1 MQGASRKS
9 LSGLRDRLP
18 TDGDLAQ
25 LSEQLYAVV
34 SILTGQGSLRRAL
47 SDPAAPAEAKAGV
60 VDRLFGARLAPAA
73 QEIVREAARS
83 RWSQPRDLLD
93 SLEELAVDAALAA
106 AEAAGQLDEVEDE
119 LFRFERILDAEP
131 RLRAFLT
138 DRNLAPAT
146 KRDLLHTLLDGKVSD
161 VTFGLVERAVLEP
174 RGRTIERALRDLSTL
189 AAQRR
194 DRLIAHVT
202 SATELTAD
210 EQRDLA
216 SALGTAFSYDVRLQ
230 VVVDPSLIGGLTVRI
245 GDELIDGSVSRQLD
259 DARRRLTGRSGAR
272 SLRSTTERT

>member
-34 SILTGQGSLRRAL
+34 SLLTVQGTLRRAI
-47 SDPAAPAEAKAGV
+47 SDPATADLSKVHV
-60 VDRLFGARLAPAA
+60 VDNLFESRLGSHAL
-73 QEIVREAARS
+73 EIVREAARS

-93 SLEELAVDAALAA
+93 SLEELAVDAALGA

-131 RLRAFLT
+131 SLRATLT
-138 DRNLAPAT
+138 DRNLPNDT
-146 KRDLLHTLLDGKVSD
+146 KAGLLHTLLDGKVTD
-161 VTFGLVERAVLEP
+161 TTFVLLSRAVLEP
-174 RGRTIERALRDLSTL
+174 RGRTIEHALRDLSTL

-202 SATELTAD
+202 TATELSD
-210 EQRDLA
+210 EEQTDLA
-216 SALGTAFSYDVRLQ
+216 AALGRAFSHDVRLQ
-230 VVVDPSLIGGLTVRI
+230 VVVDSSLIGGLTVRI
-245 GDELIDGSVSRQLD
+245 GDELIDASVARQLD
-259 DARRRLTGRSGAR
+259 DARRKLTGRSGPRPHGA
-272 SLRSTTERT
+272 

>member
-34 SILTGQGSLRRAL
+34 TLLTSQGSLRRAL
-47 SDPAAPAEAKAGV
+47 ADPAAADLAKVVV
-60 VDRLFGARLAPAA
+60 VDRLFESRLEPAA
-73 QEIVREAARS
+73 LEIVRAAARS

-93 SLEELAVDAALAA
+93 SLEELAVDAALGA

-119 LFRFERILDAEP
+119 LFRFERILNAEP
-131 RLRAFLT
+131 TLRTALT
-138 DRNLAPAT
+138 NRNLDDDT
-146 KRDLLHTLLDGKVSD
+146 KRGLLHTLLDGKVTD
-161 VTFGLVERAVLEP
+161 VTFVLLQRAVLEP
-174 RGRTIERALRDLSTL
+174 RGRTIEHALRDLSAL

-202 SATELTAD
+202 SATDLTAD
-210 EQRDLA
+210 ELTGLA
-216 SALGTAFSYDVRLQ
+216 EALGRAFDYDVRLQ
-230 VVVDPSLIGGLTVRI
+230 VVIDPSLIGGLTVRI
-245 GDELIDGSVSRQLD
+245 GDELIDASVARQLD
-259 DARRRLTGRSGAR
+259 EARRRLTGRSGPRPHRA
-272 SLRSTTERT
+272 S

>member
-34 SILTGQGSLRRAL
+34 TLLTSQGSLRRAL
-47 SDPAAPAEAKAGV
+47 ADPAAADLAKVVV
-60 VDRLFGARLAPAA
+60 VDRLFESRLEPAA
-73 QEIVREAARS
+73 LEVVREAARS

-93 SLEELAVDAALAA
+93 SLEELAVDAALGA

-119 LFRFERILDAEP
+119 LFRFERILNAEP
-131 RLRAFLT
+131 MLRTALT
-138 DRNLAPAT
+138 NRNLDDET
-146 KRDLLHTLLDGKVSD
+146 KRGLLHTLLDGKVTD
-161 VTFGLVERAVLEP
+161 VTFVLLQRAVLEP
-174 RGRTIERALRDLSTL
+174 RGRTIEHALRDLSAL

-202 SATELTAD
+202 SATDLTAEELTG
-210 EQRDLA
+210 LA
-216 SALGTAFSYDVRLQ
+216 EALGREFDGDVRLQ

-245 GDELIDGSVSRQLD
+245 GDELIDASVARQLE
-259 DARRRLTGRSGAR
+259 DARRKLTGRSGPRPHRA
-272 SLRSTTERT
+272 S